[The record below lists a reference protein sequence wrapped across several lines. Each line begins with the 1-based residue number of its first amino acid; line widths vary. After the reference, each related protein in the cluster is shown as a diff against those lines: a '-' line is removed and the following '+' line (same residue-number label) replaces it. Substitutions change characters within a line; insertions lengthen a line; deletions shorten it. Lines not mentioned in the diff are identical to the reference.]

1 MDRIKT
7 IIADDHTM
15 FLQGI
20 DSMLKNEKT
29 IEIVGKATNGQEV
42 LAILES
48 KEANLVVVDISMP
61 KMDGIEL
68 TKALKQKYP
77 HIKILILSTHSNSQM
92 IAKLTRLGAH
102 GYLLKNAEKNELLEA
117 IHAIYNN
124 EEYFSEEVKS
134 IYNEFNLKQNQISI
148 TVSELSSREEEILK
162 LIAQGLTAQEIGD
175 KLFISLNTVNTHRRN
190 LLSKLNAKNTAG
202 LVKYAV
208 ETGLLD

>member
-1 MDRIKT
+1 MNRIKT

-42 LAILES
+42 LAILEN

-77 HIKILILSTHSNSQM
+77 HIKILILSTHSNAQM

-117 IHAIYNN
+117 IHAVYNN

-134 IYNEFNLKQNQISI
+134 IYNEFNLKQNQISV
-148 TVSELSSREEEILK
+148 TVSDLSSREEEILK